1 MTPELCCIVSTF
13 EGADKLKCSLAALRL
28 QNPPVRILVTDNS
41 PETGYHALGTE
52 MSTKRFD
59 AEYINTSTVNG
70 GTDPCDAANW
80 VCQSWPFDIRE
91 EWLTFPSDDG
101 YHVPLFSKIVL
112 QTAAEHPE
120 WDFIYWDILYD
131 PRRTGKYEVI
141 SVHPA
146 NCHIDKTSF
155 MIRTKLFCEIGGF
168 PPSPDNGWRDAKL
181 AEKLMAMKVKHGK
194 APGVLVCHN

>member
-1 MTPELCCIVSTF
+1 MTPELTCIVSTF
-13 EGADKLKCSLAALRL
+13 MGAAKLRCSIAALLL
-28 QNPPVRILVTDNS
+28 QDPEVNIIVTDNTPRS
-41 PETGYHALGTE
+41 
-52 MSTKRFD
+52 S
-59 AEYINTSTVNG
+59 AEYSRSERVAEELCVRYINTCHVGG
-70 GTDPCDAANW
+70 GTDPCDAATY
-80 VCQSWPFDIRE
+80 VAALHRPE
-91 EWLTFPSDDG
+91 LGEWLTFPSDDG

-131 PRRTGKYEVI
+131 PRRTGKYEVM

-181 AEKLMAMKVKHGK
+181 AEKLVAMGVKHGK
-194 APGVLVCHN
+194 APGCLGVHS

>member
-1 MTPELCCIVSTF
+1 MTTELCCIVSTF

-28 QNPPVRILVTDNS
+28 QNPWLSIRVTDNS
-41 PETGYHALGTE
+41 PASSNDALVTRKVSE
-52 MSTKRFD
+52 DFQSL
-59 AEYINTSTVNG
+59 YINTSHIQG
-70 GTDPCDAANW
+70 GTDPCDAANAISPL
-80 VCQSWPFDIRE
+80 VNS

-131 PRRTGKYEVI
+131 PRRTGKYEVM

-168 PPSPDNGWRDAKL
+168 PPSSDNGWRDAKL
-181 AEKLMAMKVKHGK
+181 AEKLVAMGVKHGK